1 MKKVLILMA
10 TYNGAKYLDEQ
21 IQSLIEQKNVQVDIL
36 VRDDGSTDNTFNI
49 LKKYES
55 KLNLQYLYH
64 PHNATGIAKSRN
76 YGIKCS
82 NSEICIFIDSG
93 ILVASDTVENFIKQ
107 HDKENDAAVIG
118 YVYGFDRHNEN
129 EKMLLNLNIDPYKVD
144 DYFNILEKND
154 ILDPREKVYRKLG
167 DDLKKWP
174 APWVFFWAGFISVKK
189 DTLIKL
195 GMFDENYNTWGNEDL
210 DLGLA
215 LYTNN
220 IDISLERKCK
230 CIHYPHEKFK
240 NNISKEELNKFK
252 NKEADILIG
261 TQMLSKGL
269 DFDNVTLVGI
279 LSADM
284 ILNFPDFKSFET
296 TFQLITQVSG
306 RAGRSD
312 KEGKVVLQT
321 YDTDHYSIRRAIN
334 YDFEGFYEDEI
345 KIRKAFGYAPFNNMI
360 SVVVSGENENLVKKN
375 IQNMYD
381 SIIYLLKGRG
391 ITDFEF
397 ILGPNPCSIS
407 KINQNYRWQILFKDD
422 NIEINLLKGIIK
434 YICIT
439 KRDVVFSKE
448 INISIDINPN
458 SVL

>member
-1 MKKVLILMA
+1 MA
-10 TYNGAKYLDEQ
+10 YKYKASVIIPTYNREKLLEMT
-21 IQSLIEQKNVQVDIL
+21 LITLMKQNVSKEIFEVI
-36 VRDDGSTDNTFNI
+36 VVDDGSTDNTFNI

-195 GMFDENYNTWGNEDL
+195 GMFD
-210 DLGLA
+210 A
-215 LYTNN
+215 LPAQWPAKAG
-220 IDISLERKCK
+220 S
-230 CIHYPHEKFK
+230 IHWLP
-240 NNISKEELNKFK
+240 
-252 NKEADILIG
+252 A
-261 TQMLSKGL
+261 
-269 DFDNVTLVGI
+269 
-279 LSADM
+279 
-284 ILNFPDFKSFET
+284 
-296 TFQLITQVSG
+296 
-306 RAGRSD
+306 
-312 KEGKVVLQT
+312 
-321 YDTDHYSIRRAIN
+321 
-334 YDFEGFYEDEI
+334 
-345 KIRKAFGYAPFNNMI
+345 
-360 SVVVSGENENLVKKN
+360 
-375 IQNMYD
+375 
-381 SIIYLLKGRG
+381 
-391 ITDFEF
+391 
-397 ILGPNPCSIS
+397 
-407 KINQNYRWQILFKDD
+407 
-422 NIEINLLKGIIK
+422 
-434 YICIT
+434 
-439 KRDVVFSKE
+439 
-448 INISIDINPN
+448 
-458 SVL
+458 

>member
-1 MKKVLILMA
+1 M
-10 TYNGAKYLDEQ
+10 D
-21 IQSLIEQKNVQVDIL
+21 
-36 VRDDGSTDNTFNI
+36 
-49 LKKYES
+49 
-55 KLNLQYLYH
+55 
-64 PHNATGIAKSRN
+64 
-76 YGIKCS
+76 
-82 NSEICIFIDSG
+82 
-93 ILVASDTVENFIKQ
+93 
-107 HDKENDAAVIG
+107 
-118 YVYGFDRHNEN
+118 
-129 EKMLLNLNIDPYKVD
+129 
-144 DYFNILEKND
+144 
-154 ILDPREKVYRKLG
+154 
-167 DDLKKWP
+167 
-174 APWVFFWAGFISVKK
+174 K
-189 DTLIKL
+189 DTTSKK
-195 GMFDENYNTWGNEDL
+195 G
-210 DLGLA
+210 
-215 LYTNN
+215 
-220 IDISLERKCK
+220 SLEE
-230 CIHYPHEKFK
+230 I
-240 NNISKEELNKFK
+240 LNKFK

-321 YDTDHYSIRRAIN
+321 SDTDHYSIRRAIN

-407 KINQNYRWQILFKDD
+407 KILTQIVYYRRNKKWH
-422 NIEINLLKGIIK
+422 
-434 YICIT
+434 
-439 KRDVVFSKE
+439 
-448 INISIDINPN
+448 
-458 SVL
+458 